1 MDDDLG
7 AMYPPLTE
15 PKPKTVNWPVVA
27 IVVAALG
34 LVCCCLA
41 AFVILAILGPT
52 TGTILSNIVP
62 IITPAP

>member
-7 AMYPPLTE
+7 AVYPPLTE

-34 LVCCCLA
+34 LICCCLTV
-41 AFVILAILGPT
+41 FLILALLGPS
-52 TGTILSNIVP
+52 TGSVFSNLFQ
-62 IITPAP
+62 ITPAP